1 MNNGALLPYIPETVT
16 VHLGPPGSDA
26 PNVTVPFTDYIKNVA
41 SSEIYPTWPD
51 AAIRANILAQISFTL
66 NRIYTEYYRSRGYAF
81 DITNSTA
88 YDQSYVNGRDI
99 FDNISQTVDEIFNTY
114 IRRENSV
121 VPLFAAY
128 CDGVEVQCNGLSQW
142 GTVPLA
148 EAGLTPFE
156 ILTRFYGGDIRL
168 VRDAP
173 VMGVTESYPGVPL
186 RLGNTGNE
194 VQQMQRRLNRIRRNF
209 PAIPR
214 IPNPDGV
221 FDNDTEAAV
230 RAFQQIFSLSQDGIV
245 GRATWYAISRTAAA
259 VTRLAELN
267 AEGIDAEEVANSQPA
282 DLREGDT
289 GVGVRELQYFLAFIG
304 TFNDFIQPVSIDGI
318 FGARTRQSVEDFQRT
333 YGLPVTGIVDT
344 ATWNTLFRIYRTY
357 LDSLPPDYFG
367 TPVQPYPGT
376 PLRIGSEGEDVL
388 TLQTYLNR
396 VSDVYTSV
404 PKVTPD
410 GIFGQ
415 NTAQAVRVFQGLFG
429 LPVTGFVGAATWN
442 TLANTYREI
451 LDA

>member
-1 MNNGALLPYIPETVT
+1 MNSGALLPYIPETVT

-88 YDQSYVNGRDI
+88 YDQSFVNGRDI

-186 RLGNTGNE
+186 RLGNSGNE
-194 VQQMQRRLNRIRRNF
+194 VQQIQRRLNRIRRNF

-230 RAFQQIFSLSQDGIV
+230 RAFQQIFSLTQDGIV

-259 VTRLAELN
+259 VTRLADLN

-282 DLREGDT
+282 DLREGNT

-318 FGARTRQSVEDFQRT
+318 FGTGTRQSVEDFQRT

-344 ATWNTLFRIYRTY
+344 ATWNTLFRVYRTY

>member
-1 MNNGALLPYIPETVT
+1 MNEGTFLPFIPETVT
-16 VHLGPPGSDA
+16 VHLGPPASNA
-26 PNVTVPFTDYIKNVA
+26 PNVTLPFADYIKNVA
-41 SSEIYPTWPD
+41 SSEIYPTWPEN
-51 AAIRANILAQISFTL
+51 AIRANVLAQISFAL
-66 NRIYTEYYRSRGYAF
+66 NRIYTEYYRSRGYDF

-88 YDQSYVNGRDI
+88 YDQSFVNGRDI
-99 FDNISQTVDEIFNTY
+99 FENISQIVDEIFNTY
-114 IRRENSV
+114 IRRENSI

-128 CDGVEVQCNGLSQW
+128 CDGVEVQCSGLSQW

-173 VMGVTESYPGVPL
+173 VMGVTESYPGTAL
-186 RLGNTGNE
+186 RLGNSGNE
-194 VQQMQRRLNRIRRNF
+194 VRQIQQRLNRIRRNY

-214 IPNPDGV
+214 IQNPDGV

-230 RAFQQIFSLSQDGIV
+230 RAYQQIFSLTPDGIV
-245 GRATWYAISRTAAA
+245 GRATWYSIIRTAAA
-259 VTRLAELN
+259 VTRLADLN

-282 DLREGDT
+282 DLRQGDT

-304 TFNDFIQPVSIDGI
+304 TFNNQIRPAAIDGI
-318 FGARTRQSVEDFQRT
+318 FGSGTRQSVEDFQRF

-357 LDSLPPDYFG
+357 LNSLPENYFG
-367 TPVQPYPGT
+367 TPVQPYPGV
-376 PLRIGSEGEDVL
+376 PLRVGSEGEDVQ

-396 VSDVYTSV
+396 VSDVYTSI
-404 PKVTPD
+404 PKITPD

-429 LPVTGFVGAATWN
+429 LPVSGFVGAATWN
-442 TLANTYREI
+442 TLANTYRDI